1 MRRISIT
8 VLLLLCVARP
18 SNADEPVVVVA
29 NLAFHSAF
37 WPNLHHALYGA
48 AWARRPKTGE
58 RRLMPDEPTPAT
70 ETLSAEE
77 RAAWDAAVDYYD
89 RNLADRDL
97 LLGRGMQSIK
107 TALAA
112 EDLASSAIDPDLR
125 AALERVAPIYRQRF
139 WAAHDRSNRE
149 WIQTTV
155 DRLRTIEKEIVS
167 AQARMYGRDWFT
179 APVRVDIVWMGRAYT
194 SLFPTHSTVSPAEGP
209 LTGWTSVEMVLHEVS
224 HELILPIQ
232 KELATAFGDR
242 WKQHGVLWHVVQ
254 FYMTGLALERI
265 LAARGIEYRKFLD
278 SEGLFDRAWPQYRKP
293 IEESFAPYVR
303 GEITR
308 AQAIEHLAA
317 AVTP

>member
-8 VLLLLCVARP
+8 VLLLLCVAPP
-18 SNADEPVVVVA
+18 SGADEPVVVVA

-48 AWARRPKTGE
+48 AWARRPKTGA
-58 RRLMPDEPTPAT
+58 RRLMPDLPVPLTT
-70 ETLSAEE
+70 TLSSEE
-77 RAAWDAAVDYYD
+77 RAAWDAAVEYYD

-97 LLGRGMQSIK
+97 LSGMGMERIK
-107 TALAA
+107 AALAA
-112 EDLASSAIDPDLR
+112 EDLASNAIGTELR
-125 AALERVAPIYRQRF
+125 TVLESVAPIYRQRF
-139 WAAHDRSNRE
+139 WAAHDRSNRD
-149 WIQTTV
+149 WIQATV
-155 DRLRTIEKEIVS
+155 DRLRTVEKEIVS
-167 AQARMYGRDWFT
+167 AQERMYGRAWFT
-179 APVRVDIVWMGRAYT
+179 APVRVDIVWVGRAYT
-194 SLFPTHSTVSPAEGP
+194 SLFPTHATVSPAEGP

-224 HELILPIQ
+224 HELILPTQ
-232 KELATAFGDR
+232 QELAKAFGDR

-293 IEESFAPYVR
+293 IEESWAPYVR
-303 GEITR
+303 GEISR
-308 AQAIEHLAA
+308 AEAIARTAA

>member
-1 MRRISIT
+1 MRRISII
-8 VLLLLCVARP
+8 VLLLCVARP
-18 SNADEPVVVVA
+18 SSADEPVVVAA

-37 WPNLHHALYGA
+37 WPNLHHALYGS
-48 AWARRPKTGE
+48 AWARRPKTGA
-58 RRLMPDEPTPAT
+58 RRLIPDLPAPVT
-70 ETLSAEE
+70 ATLSAEE

-89 RNLADRDL
+89 RTLADRDL
-97 LLGRGMQSIK
+97 LGDLGMMRIK
-107 TALAA
+107 IALGA
-112 EDLASSAIDPDLR
+112 EDLGSDAIGSELR
-125 AALERVAPIYRQRF
+125 AVLERVAPIYRQRF
-139 WAAHDRSNRE
+139 WAEHDRSNRE
-149 WIQTTV
+149 WIQATV

-167 AQARMYGRDWFT
+167 AQARMYGRPWFD
-179 APVRVDIVWMGRAYT
+179 APVRVDIVWIGRAYT
-194 SLFPTHSTVSPAEGP
+194 SLFPTHATVSPAEGP

-232 KELATAFGDR
+232 QELAKAFGDR

-293 IEESFAPYVR
+293 IEESWAPYVR

-308 AQAIEHLAA
+308 AEAVARTAA

>member
-1 MRRISIT
+1 MRRVFLT
-8 VLLLLCVARP
+8 LVVLLCVARP
-18 SNADEPVVVVA
+18 STADEPVVVVA

-37 WPNLHHALYGA
+37 WPNLHHVLYGA
-48 AWARRPKTGE
+48 AWARRPKTGA
-58 RRLMPDEPTPAT
+58 RRLMPDEPAPST
-70 ETLSAEE
+70 EILSADE

-97 LLGRGMQSIK
+97 LTGMGMERIK

-112 EDLASSAIDPDLR
+112 EDLASDAVGPALR
-125 AALERVAPIYRQRF
+125 AVLERVAPIYRQRY
-139 WAAHDRSNRE
+139 WTAHDRSNRE
-149 WIQTTV
+149 WIQSTV

-167 AQARMYGRDWFT
+167 AQSRMYGRDWFT

-209 LTGWTSVEMVLHEVS
+209 LTGWTGVEMVLHEVS

-232 KELATAFGDR
+232 QELAKAFGDR

-293 IEESFAPYVR
+293 IEDSWAPYVR

-308 AQAIEHLAA
+308 AEAVARTVA

>member
-1 MRRISIT
+1 MRRASL
-8 VLLLLCVARP
+8 VLLFVLCVARP
-18 SNADEPVVVVA
+18 SSADEPVVVVA

-48 AWARRPKTGE
+48 AWARRPKTGA
-58 RRLMPDEPTPAT
+58 RRLMPDLPAPLT
-70 ETLSAEE
+70 ETLAAED

-97 LLGRGMQSIK
+97 LTGRGMERIK

-112 EDLASSAIDPDLR
+112 DDLASDAIGPELR
-125 AALERVAPIYRQRF
+125 GVLERVAPIYRQRF
-139 WAAHDRSNRE
+139 WPAHDRSNRE
-149 WIQTTV
+149 WIQSTAE
-155 DRLRTIEKEIVS
+155 RLRTIETEIVS
-167 AQARMYGRDWFT
+167 EQARMYGRPWFT
-179 APVRVDIVWMGRAYT
+179 APVRVDIVWIGRAYT
-194 SLFPTHSTVSPAEGP
+194 SLFPTHATVSPAEGP

-232 KELATAFGDR
+232 QELAAAFGER

-254 FYMTGLALERI
+254 FYITGLALERI
-265 LAARGIEYRKFLD
+265 LAARGIEYRKYLD

-293 IEESFAPYVR
+293 IEDSWAPYVR

-308 AQAIEHLAA
+308 AEAIARTAA
-317 AVTP
+317 AVRP

>member
-1 MRRISIT
+1 MRRASL
-8 VLLLLCVARP
+8 VLLFVLCVARP
-18 SNADEPVVVVA
+18 SSADEPVVVVA

-48 AWARRPKTGE
+48 AWARRPKTGA
-58 RRLMPDEPTPAT
+58 RRLMPDLPAPLT
-70 ETLSAEE
+70 ETLAAED

-97 LLGRGMQSIK
+97 LTGRGMERIK

-112 EDLASSAIDPDLR
+112 DDLASDAIGPELR
-125 AALERVAPIYRQRF
+125 GVLERVAPIYRQRF
-139 WAAHDRSNRE
+139 WPAHDRSNRE
-149 WIQTTV
+149 WIQSTAE
-155 DRLRTIEKEIVS
+155 RLRTIETEIVS
-167 AQARMYGRDWFT
+167 EQARMYGRPWFT
-179 APVRVDIVWMGRAYT
+179 APVRVDIVWIGRAYT
-194 SLFPTHSTVSPAEGP
+194 SLFPTHTTVSPAEGP

-232 KELATAFGDR
+232 QELAAAFGER

-254 FYMTGLALERI
+254 FYITGLALERI
-265 LAARGIEYRKFLD
+265 LAARGIEYRKYLD

-293 IEESFAPYVR
+293 IEDSWAPYVR

-308 AQAIEHLAA
+308 AEAIARTAA
-317 AVTP
+317 AVRP